1 MKKMLALLLAAVMVL
16 SMAACAAAPA
26 TTPAD
31 TTAPKQFSKECWQ
44 SMMQM
49 MNNGRKQESAGIWL
63 ALFPFSAGIL
73 NHGFNAAFPES

>member
-1 MKKMLALLLAAVMVL
+1 
-16 SMAACAAAPA
+16 
-26 TTPAD
+26 
-31 TTAPKQFSKECWQ
+31 
-44 SMMQM
+44 M